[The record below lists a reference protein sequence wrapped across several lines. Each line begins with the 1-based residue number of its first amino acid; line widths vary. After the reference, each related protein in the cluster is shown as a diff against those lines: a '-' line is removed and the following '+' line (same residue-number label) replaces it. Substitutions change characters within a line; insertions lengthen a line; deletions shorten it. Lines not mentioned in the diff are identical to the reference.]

1 MALMNL
7 AELRTLLAI
16 LECGSMAGAG
26 RAIGYST
33 AAISRQISRLERRYS
48 VQLFEPSGRTVRPT
62 PAALELGEQIRQLL
76 AILDRM
82 EQGLK
87 DAPAGADPAAL
98 AGMEIRERMHG

>member
-1 MALMNL
+1 MNL

-33 AAISRQISRLERRYS
+33 GAISRQISRLERRYG
-48 VQLFEPSGRTVRPT
+48 VQLFEPSGRTIRPT
-62 PAALELGEQIRQLL
+62 EAAIELGDQIRELM

-82 EQGLK
+82 ERGLK
-87 DAPAGADPAAL
+87 RGSAPAEERPAL
-98 AGMEIRERMHG
+98 AGIDSRGGRIHG